1 MRHKSGIR
9 TFQLLWYGNTD
20 IKHTREYCLRF
31 EVVSGFTDKSEERE
45 NID

>member
-20 IKHTREYCLRF
+20 TKHIREYCLRL
-31 EVVSGFTDKSEERE
+31 EVVSDFAEKSQDRE